1 MNVTINQIRQEMTT
15 LVQAHD
21 MVNSFFWGDFHR
33 AYNEKEQFYPLVCSY
48 LSDGSMNTNLTQMQ
62 LVVIVCD
69 KTFKGFENLNDTESD
84 TVTVAR
90 HLFNVI
96 KQSPRWNALLRV
108 NSATLSKFIEN
119 TRDEVAGVILTMNV
133 DVKQSRS
140 LCDLPLDNYDF
151 DGQFV
156 GNQCEPVLI
165 VNSNQTFTFS
175 AASGTIVE
183 MPDTPVTVFDQDGN
197 PLANESLPSVTGGN
211 IEVILAPCADANF
224 VVEYADGTPI
234 QSGTI
239 PSGGFEMVVVPNCE
253 DATYNVDNTEGST
266 LFSGSIPSG
275 DNETIIAPDGTANVK
290 NTAGTTVANGLVPS
304 GGSANI
310 TAPDGTVQINGE
322 QVATVASGGMVNVAV
337 ENESGAPIGIFDEDT
352 GVWVVPDCQDG
363 TVTVN
368 RDGVFFAD
376 VPVASGGTATVN
388 VPQEDWRRPLD
399 WLPMPTV
406 TSAQQ
411 TFVGLH
417 AVIEDG
423 DNYVAFLFTTS
434 TGQYQVNWG
443 DGTTTLHNSNTI
455 AQHQYDFAT
464 YDTGNTTLTSRGYKQ
479 AMITVTPVSGNLLTC
494 NFQQI
499 FTAQNQPYSTGF
511 LDCILSMPNASSGES
526 ILFGG
531 ILVIHRYVERFDI
544 KTIGGCTAL
553 GVSANN
559 GLFRG
564 CTSLQSVPLFDTSG
578 VINMREMFQGCRM
591 LRTIPLFDTS
601 GVTGTMLNMFNGS
614 SIITIP
620 QLNTANVTNMTN
632 MFSACVTLQSIPQ
645 LNTSSVTEMAGMF
658 FNCSSLNSIPALS
671 TASITTNFGAL
682 FAQGANSLNRCQM
695 VFQRTVSFQNCQL
708 SRDAI
713 VEIFNNLFDR
723 TSLTSATITITGNWG
738 VTALSAADL
747 LIATNKNWVVVQ

>member
-90 HLFNVI
+90 HLFNVV

-165 VNSNQTFTFS
+165 VNSNQAFTFS

-183 MPDTPVTVFDQDGN
+183 LPDTPVTVFDQDGN
-197 PLANESLPSVTGGN
+197 ELGNGLLPSVTGGN
-211 IEVILAPCADANF
+211 IDVISVPCADANF

-234 QSGTI
+234 ESGSI

-253 DATYNVDNTEGST
+253 DATYNLDNSEGST
-266 LFSGSIPSG
+266 LFLGSIPSG

-290 NTAGTTVANGLVPS
+290 NTSGTTVATGLVPS

-310 TAPDGTVQINGE
+310 TAPDGTVQINGD

-337 ENESGAPIGIFDEDT
+337 ENESGTPIGTFDDDT
-352 GVWVVPDCQDG
+352 GVWVVPNCPDG

-388 VPQEDWRRPLD
+388 VPSAEWIRPID

-417 AVIEDG
+417 AVIENG
-423 DNYVAFLFTTS
+423 DNYVAFRFTTN
-434 TGQYQVNWG
+434 TGNYQVDWG
-443 DGTTTLHNSNTI
+443 DGTVTTHASNTN
-455 AQHQYDFAT
+455 AEKQYDFAT
-464 YDTGNTTLTSRGYKQ
+464 YDTGNATLTSRGYKQ

-494 NFQQI
+494 NFQQR

-511 LDCILSMPNASSGES
+511 LDCILSMPNASSGSS
-526 ILFGG
+526 IVFGG
-531 ILVIHRYVERFDI
+531 GTVRHSYVERFNVL
-544 KTIGGCTAL
+544 TIGA
-553 GVSANN
+553 
-559 GLFRG
+559 
-564 CTSLQSVPLFDTSG
+564 CTSMAAMFQNCSSLESVPLFNTANVTVMG
-578 VINMREMFQGCRM
+578 NMFFDCNS
-591 LRTIPLFDTS
+591 LRTIPLLDTS
-601 GVTGTMLNMFNGS
+601 SVISMGQMFRRCS
-614 SIITIP
+614 TLQTIP
-620 QLNTANVTNMTN
+620 L
-632 MFSACVTLQSIPQ
+632 LD
-645 LNTSSVTEMAGMF
+645 TSSVTSMSSMF
-658 FNCSSLNSIPALS
+658 NTCVNLQTIPLLDTSIVTNMDTMFQNCFTINNIPPLDTTLVNSNSAMFIVC
-671 TASITTNFGAL
+671 
-682 FAQGANSLNRCQM
+682 NSLNRCQM

-713 VEIFNNLFDR
+713 VEIFNNLA
-723 TSLTSATITITGNWG
+723 TVTTAQTITITGNWG

-747 LIATNKNWVVVQ
+747 LIAPSKGWTVTQ

>member
-33 AYNEKEQFYPLVCSY
+33 AYNEKEQLYPLVCSY
-48 LSDGSMNTNLTQMQ
+48 LSDGAINTNLTQMQ

-156 GNQCEPVLI
+156 GNKCEPVLI

-175 AASGTIVE
+175 APSGTIIE
-183 MPDTPVTVFDQDGN
+183 LPDTPVTVFDQDGN
-197 PLANESLPSVTGGN
+197 PLGGESVPSVTGGN

-266 LFSGSIPSG
+266 LFLGSIPSG

-337 ENESGAPIGIFDEDT
+337 ENESGAPIGTFDEDT

-417 AVIEDG
+417 AVIEDS

-455 AQHQYDFAT
+455 AQHQYDFTNPTLNA
-464 YDTGNTTLTSRGYKQ
+464 TLTSRGYKQ
-479 AMITVTPVSGNLLTC
+479 AMITVTPLSGNLLTC
-494 NFQQI
+494 NFQQRYV
-499 FTAQNQPYSTGF
+499 TVPAQNQAYSTGF
-511 LDCILSMPNASSGES
+511 LDCILSMPNASSGQS
-526 ILFGG
+526 IIFGG
-531 ILVIHRYVERFDI
+531 TTVRHSYVERFDI
-544 KTIGGCTAL
+544 KTIG
-553 GVSANN
+553 SATNLTS
-559 GLFRG
+559 LFQN
-564 CTSLQSVPLFDTSG
+564 CFSLQSITWFNTQNVTNMNSMFFDCNS
-578 VINMREMFQGCRM
+578 
-591 LRTIPLFDTS
+591 LRTIPLLDTS
-601 GVTGTMLNMFNGS
+601 SVAGMAQMFRNCFTIQSIPLLDTSSANTMS
-614 SIITIP
+614 SM
-620 QLNTANVTNMTN
+620 L
-632 MFSACVTLQSIPQ
+632 FGCSSLQSIPL
-645 LNTSSVTEMAGMF
+645 LNTSLVQNMSNVF
-658 FNCSSLNSIPALS
+658 QNCSSLNSLPNLN
-671 TASITTNFGAL
+671 TTSVTNQSNQFNSC
-682 FAQGANSLNRCQM
+682 NSLNRTNIVNRQS
-695 VFQRTVSFQNCQL
+695 VSFSNCQL

-713 VEIFNNLFDR
+713 VEIFNNLA
-723 TSLTSATITITGNWG
+723 TVTSATITITGNWG

-747 LIATNKNWVVVQ
+747 LIATNKGWTVTQ

>member
-1 MNVTINQIRQEMTT
+1 MNVTVNQIRQEMTT

-33 AYNEKEQFYPLVCSY
+33 AYNEKDQFYPLVCSY

-156 GNQCEPVLI
+156 GNKCEPVLI

-183 MPDTPVTVFDQDGN
+183 LPDTPVTVFDQDGN

-234 QSGTI
+234 QNGTI

-253 DATYNVDNTEGST
+253 DATYNLDNTEGST
-266 LFSGSIPSG
+266 LFLGSIPSG

-290 NTAGTTVANGLVPS
+290 NTSGTTVATGLVPS

-310 TAPDGTVQINGE
+310 TAPDGTLQINGE

-337 ENESGAPIGIFDEDT
+337 ENESGAPIGTFDDDT

-376 VPVASGGTATVN
+376 VPVSSGGTETVN
-388 VPQEDWRRPLD
+388 VPSFANKLPTKSGQTLSYATGDDGDDQRARETSFFHLTNNNPFGNNRRFTGTNGGYHDGVDFRDKDGNITTKALAFPNDIMLDWAYVNGDNLSGQVMMWYINNTTTNLVPSEDREWENMLILISNLNLGGFINWKMPNILEFMGISFYGTNDSGYISYEPLD
-399 WLPMPTV
+399 VQDPRLLWVNQTV
-406 TSAQQ
+406 ATDSTRAYRHQNKNVTILGNGPKNNQAAQ
-411 TFVGLH
+411 TRLM
-417 AVIEDG
+417 AVRYG
-423 DNYVAFLFTTS
+423 NY
-434 TGQYQVNWG
+434 
-443 DGTTTLHNSNTI
+443 TTTG
-455 AQHQYDFAT
+455 
-464 YDTGNTTLTSRGYKQ
+464 GN
-479 AMITVTPVSGNLLTC
+479 V
-494 NFQQI
+494 
-499 FTAQNQPYSTGF
+499 
-511 LDCILSMPNASSGES
+511 
-526 ILFGG
+526 
-531 ILVIHRYVERFDI
+531 
-544 KTIGGCTAL
+544 
-553 GVSANN
+553 
-559 GLFRG
+559 
-564 CTSLQSVPLFDTSG
+564 
-578 VINMREMFQGCRM
+578 
-591 LRTIPLFDTS
+591 
-601 GVTGTMLNMFNGS
+601 
-614 SIITIP
+614 
-620 QLNTANVTNMTN
+620 
-632 MFSACVTLQSIPQ
+632 
-645 LNTSSVTEMAGMF
+645 
-658 FNCSSLNSIPALS
+658 
-671 TASITTNFGAL
+671 
-682 FAQGANSLNRCQM
+682 
-695 VFQRTVSFQNCQL
+695 
-708 SRDAI
+708 
-713 VEIFNNLFDR
+713 
-723 TSLTSATITITGNWG
+723 
-738 VTALSAADL
+738 
-747 LIATNKNWVVVQ
+747 LIS

>member
-15 LVQAHD
+15 LVQAHE

-33 AYNEKEQFYPLVCSY
+33 AYNEKDQFYPLVCSY

-119 TRDEVAGVILTMNV
+119 TRDEVAGVILTINV

-151 DGQFV
+151 DGTFV

-183 MPDTPVTVFDQDGN
+183 LPDTPVTVFDQDGN
-197 PLANESLPSVTGGN
+197 ELGNGLLPSVTGGN
-211 IEVILAPCADANF
+211 IDVISVPCADANF

-234 QSGTI
+234 QNGTI

-253 DATYNVDNTEGST
+253 NATYNLDNSEGST
-266 LFSGSIPSG
+266 LFLGSIPSG

-290 NTAGTTVANGLVPS
+290 NTAGTTVATGLVPS

-310 TAPDGTVQINGE
+310 TAPDATVQINGE

-337 ENESGAPIGIFDEDT
+337 ENESGAPIGTFDDDT
-352 GVWVVPDCQDG
+352 GVWVVPNCQDG

-368 RDGVFFAD
+368 RDGVFFATQN
-376 VPVASGGTATVN
+376 VASGGTATIN
-388 VPQEDWRRPLD
+388 VPSAEWARPLD

-464 YDTGNTTLTSRGYKQ
+464 YDTGNATLTSRGYKQ

-494 NFQQI
+494 NFQQR
-499 FTAQNQPYSTGF
+499 FETVPSQTTSYSTGF
-511 LDCILSMPNASSGES
+511 LDCILSMPNASSGQS
-526 ILFGG
+526 IIFGG
-531 ILVIHRYVERFDI
+531 NTVRHTYVERVNVL
-544 KTIGGCTAL
+544 TIGA
-553 GVSANN
+553 
-559 GLFRG
+559 
-564 CTSLQSVPLFDTSG
+564 CTSMVAMFQQCHSLEVVPLFNTQNVTSMVAMFQLCHSLEVVPLFDTGLVNS
-578 VINMREMFQGCRM
+578 MA
-591 LRTIPLFDTS
+591 S
-601 GVTGTMLNMFNGS
+601 MLNACYSLKSIPNFNLTS
-614 SIITIP
+614 
-620 QLNTANVTNMTN
+620 LTNISGMVVE
-632 MFSACVTLQSIPQ
+632 CRGLQSFPE
-645 LNTSSVTEMAGMF
+645 LNTSSVTNFSGLF
-658 FNCSSLNSIPALS
+658 FDCRSLNSIPALS
-671 TASITTNFGAL
+671 TAAVTTTDFGNL
-682 FAQGANSLNRCQM
+682 FALGASSLNRCQM

-713 VEIFNNLFDR
+713 VEIFNNLA
-723 TSLTSATITITGNWG
+723 TVTTAQTITITGNWG

-747 LIATNKNWVVVQ
+747 LIATNKGWVVVQ